1 MNWKKAALG
10 LVFVEFVAM
19 TAWVLTEYSYLD
31 FFELIGANSAT
42 LLMSFDLVICL
53 TLICVWMV
61 RDARAQGRT
70 ALPYVIVAATFG
82 AAGPLLYLLFGRR
95 SDSNAVTV
103 S

>member
-10 LVFVEFVAM
+10 LVFLEFAAM
-19 TAWVLTEYSYLD
+19 TAWVLTQYSYFD

-61 RDARAQGRT
+61 RDARVQGRK

-95 SDSNAVTV
+95 SDSGAATV

>member
-1 MNWKKAALG
+1 MTWKKAILG
-10 LVFVEFVAM
+10 VVFLEFAAM
-19 TAWVLTEYSYLD
+19 TAWVLTQYSYLD

-42 LLMSFDLVICL
+42 LLLSFDLMICL

-61 RDARAQGRT
+61 RDARRNGRR
-70 ALPYVIVAATFG
+70 ALPYVLLSATFG

-95 SDSNAVTV
+95 SDSNAAAV